1 MFTGLVEGVGAIVS
15 RTAVPGGVRLIIAT
29 PLASE
34 MALGDSL
41 AVNGVCL
48 TAIALSAS
56 EFTAD
61 VGPESLRVTS
71 LGGIGA
77 GALVN
82 LERPLRPDSRMGG
95 HFVQGHVDAVGTL
108 GNLQADQDFH
118 WMTVQFPDSL
128 ARFMVAKGSITV
140 DGISLTIARLRE
152 DEFDVQL
159 VPFTMG
165 HTNLQRAKAG
175 DPVNLECDMIG
186 KYVARAMDLF
196 GGRATSLKP
205 EA

>member
-1 MFTGLVEGVGAIVS
+1 MFTGLVEGVGAIAS
-15 RTAVPGGVRLIIAT
+15 RTVMAGGVRLVITT
-29 PLASE
+29 PLAGE

-61 VGPESLRVTS
+61 VGPESMRVTT
-71 LGGIGA
+71 LGGVGS
-77 GALVN
+77 GSLVN

-108 GNLQADQDFH
+108 VSLKADEDFH
-118 WMTVQFPDSL
+118 WMTVRFPESL
-128 ARFMVAKGSITV
+128 ARYMVAKGSVTV
-140 DGISLTIARLRE
+140 DGISLTIARLGA
-152 DEFDVQL
+152 DEFEVQL

-186 KYVARAMDLF
+186 KYVARAMELHAARP
-196 GGRATSLKP
+196 GVTP
-205 EA
+205 

>member
-15 RTAVPGGVRLIIAT
+15 RTAMAGGIRLIIGT

-61 VGPESLRVTS
+61 VGPESMRVTS

-108 GNLQADQDFH
+108 VNLQAEQDFH
-118 WMTVQFPDSL
+118 WMTVRFPEPL
-128 ARFMVAKGSITV
+128 ARYMVAKGSVTV
-140 DGISLTIARLRE
+140 DGISLTIARLRA

-186 KYVARAMDLF
+186 KYVARAMELHA
-196 GGRATSLKP
+196 GSPGLTS
-205 EA
+205 